1 MTSFSHQKPL
11 KSKIQKHTI
20 FGKTKFYYRAKSQR
34 KRLKIEKLVWK
45 RSLFDDSWPGV
56 KRCNCLKLDSGTTI
70 FAIAVIL
77 QPYPTGPRQR
87 RKQTIHRLGDKA
99 TASASPSRV
108 QNFKM
113 ASLSFVSYGSPL
125 FAISKCNSC
134 SISSCLIL
142 PLPADHRAWQRNSE
156 ENSWGLRTNTKSS
169 GLFARKSLA
178 TMTNEFSYFFSP
190 VPTRQNDYQ
199 CFGNMDDSRPQFG
212 CQSFIM
218 L

>member
-1 MTSFSHQKPL
+1 MTHFPL
-11 KSKIQKHTI
+11 FEI
-20 FGKTKFYYRAKSQR
+20 
-34 KRLKIEKLVWK
+34 W
-45 RSLFDDSWPGV
+45 
-56 KRCNCLKLDSGTTI
+56 
-70 FAIAVIL
+70 
-77 QPYPTGPRQR
+77 
-87 RKQTIHRLGDKA
+87 KQTIHRFGDKA

-125 FAISKCNSC
+125 FAISKC
-134 SISSCLIL
+134 ISSCLIL
-142 PLPADHRAWQRNSE
+142 PLPADHKAWQRNSG

-190 VPTRQNDYQ
+190 VPTSHYDYQ
-199 CFGNMDDSRPQFG
+199 CFGNMDDSIARNLAVRVLSYFYS
-212 CQSFIM
+212 CE